1 MLENGAI
8 SDDEYEQALNE
19 EIVVTGDPDYS
30 STTIYEDETAD
41 QGPTSY
47 FMDEAIEQAI
57 EIIAERSGIDTSVAQ
72 TRLYDGGYTIY
83 TTVDMEMQT
92 KVEEEMQDASNFQS
106 YYFDDDELLAGFI
119 AMDYEGNVL
128 AVVGGRDEKTE
139 SRIWNNATDAQ
150 RSPGSCIKPIASYAP
165 ALDQDLMTWSTL
177 FRDEPITIIED
188 GEERQWPVNYSETGS
203 SENWSYNNYF
213 TWQMLMR
220 SLNTC
225 PAQLI
230 EQMTPAY
237 SYNFLVEKLDI
248 TTLTED
254 DINYSPVTVGG
265 LTNGIK
271 LVELVGAYM
280 IFGNGGKKYEV
291 SYISRIEDAAGNVIY
306 EKNEGYKQAISEST
320 AYVMNEM
327 MQTVITQSQGT
338 GRYARL
344 NTTTLA
350 GKTGTS
356 SDWNDLSFVGC
367 TPEYVS
373 GVWIGYDQLERIPTS
388 QYQNIGAIW
397 KNIFGD
403 IAESEETK
411 DFEMPDSVVE
421 ARYCTRTGLLAGNGC
436 SSTAVGYY
444 KQTNVPEYCSGS
456 HW

>member
-1 MLENGAI
+1 
-8 SDDEYEQALNE
+8 
-19 EIVVTGDPDYS
+19 
-30 STTIYEDETAD
+30 
-41 QGPTSY
+41 
-47 FMDEAIEQAI
+47 
-57 EIIAERSGIDTSVAQ
+57 
-72 TRLYDGGYTIY
+72 
-83 TTVDMEMQT
+83 
-92 KVEEEMQDASNFQS
+92 
-106 YYFDDDELLAGFI
+106 
-119 AMDYEGNVL
+119 
-128 AVVGGRDEKTE
+128 
-139 SRIWNNATDAQ
+139 
-150 RSPGSCIKPIASYAP
+150 
-165 ALDQDLMTWSTL
+165 MTWSTL

-271 LVELVGAYM
+271 LEELVGAYM

-436 SSTAVGYY
+436 SSTATGYY